1 MFRVSISLYY
11 PSCPYKS
18 MPLIPLSTSARP
30 VTPFALTARHN
41 SSIPMDRDV
50 IFDIA
55 FVIALFFA
63 CLGSFAWLARG
74 GTVAGHPAE
83 FFNRLFAVP
92 IAFFRQLS
100 ALCRSASVLN
110 VNNVNVAFIP
120 RRGGASYPVATVP
133 WGLQGGGAGRVG
145 VVRGGDDDPDG
156 VRPVHMVL

>member
-1 MFRVSISLYY
+1 MPLRTMTLAYLLLSIT
-11 PSCPYKS
+11 
-18 MPLIPLSTSARP
+18 LIPLPTSARP
-30 VTPFALTARHN
+30 VAPFVLTARQN
-41 SSIPMDRDV
+41 SSILMDRDV

-63 CLGSFAWLARG
+63 CLGSFAWLASG
-74 GTVAGHPAE
+74 GTVGGHPAE

-100 ALCRSASVLN
+100 AFCRSTSVLD

-133 WGLQGGGAGRVG
+133 QG
-145 VVRGGDDDPDG
+145 VRGGGPKRAGVARGSDDHPDSI
-156 VRPVHMVL
+156 RPVHAIL